1 MEKKKGSFSKVR
13 KLVTVLKKCN
23 GKAVV
28 GDSGALIS
36 PVAAKALMYIGLLAV
51 GIALF
56 LGAYV
61 LEPFVGEFISPKS
74 LAQSVMVALFIT
86 TVILAIKDTVT
97 VLYCCRCRLPRDRS
111 WQQRSLSSV
120 FFRWDSVFCS

>member
-1 MEKKKGSFSKVR
+1 MENKNGSFSKVR

-36 PVAAKALMYIGLLAV
+36 PAAAKILMYCGLLVV

-56 LGAYV
+56 LGAYI

-86 TVILAIKDTVT
+86 TV
-97 VLYCCRCRLPRDRS
+97 R
-111 WQQRSLSSV
+111 
-120 FFRWDSVFCS
+120 